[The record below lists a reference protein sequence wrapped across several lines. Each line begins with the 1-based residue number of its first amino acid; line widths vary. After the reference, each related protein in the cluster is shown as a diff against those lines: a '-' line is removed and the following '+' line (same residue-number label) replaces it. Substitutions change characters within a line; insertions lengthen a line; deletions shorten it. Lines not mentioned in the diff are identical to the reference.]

1 MYRVATLISP
11 EKIVLEN
18 RFHPDLGNN
27 EVLIRMAWAGVCGTD
42 LAIFSGHYQVA
53 LPLVLGHEFTGMV
66 EEVGTGVSREL
77 LGKLVTAE
85 INNSCLAYGSPDLC
99 PACAKGL
106 PTHCVKRT
114 TLGIWHWDGAF
125 AELIRV
131 PVGNIHILPP
141 EVSPR
146 EGVFVEPLAAAI
158 QTFEVTSIDPGDT
171 VAVLGIGRLGTLIC
185 AVASAQGATTIAI
198 SRSKDKLKRARK
210 YGATEVID
218 SSVSDPTAR
227 IKETTSGLG
236 ADVVVDATGSPQG
249 LELALNMVRPRGV
262 IILKTTSGVLAHGLD
277 VTRIAVDEIRI
288 QGSRCGPFD
297 KAIAMLKDKKIDVE
311 PLISAVYP
319 LSQTEQAI
327 RAAARESKVLI
338 ENRL

>member
-1 MYRVATLISP
+1 MYQVAALISP
-11 EKIVLEN
+11 GKIVLQS
-18 RFHPDLGNN
+18 RSYPDLGDN
-27 EVLIRMAWAGVCGTD
+27 EVLVRMAWAGVCGTD

-53 LPLVLGHEFTGMV
+53 LPLVLGHEFSGRV
-66 EEVGTGVSREL
+66 EDVGSRVSRKL

-85 INNSCLAYGSPDLC
+85 INNSCLAYRSLDPC
-99 PACAKGL
+99 PACARGL
-106 PTHCVKRT
+106 PTHCAKRT

-125 AELIRV
+125 AEFIRV

-141 EVSPR
+141 EISPK
-146 EGVFVEPLAAAI
+146 EGIFVEPLAAAI
-158 QTFEVTSIDPGDT
+158 QTFELTKINPGDT
-171 VAVLGIGRLGTLIC
+171 VVILGIGRLGTLIC
-185 AVASAQGATTIAI
+185 AVANAQGVRTIAV
-198 SRSKDKLKRARK
+198 SRSRDKLERGKR
-210 YGATEVID
+210 YGAGEVID
-218 SSVSDPTAR
+218 SSIPDPITR
-227 IKETTSGLG
+227 VKEITSGLG
-236 ADVVVDATGSPQG
+236 ADIVVDATGSPQG

-262 IILKTTSGVLAHGLD
+262 IILKTTSGVLAQGLD

-319 LSQTEQAI
+319 LRQTEQAI

>member
-1 MYRVATLISP
+1 MYQVATLISP
-11 EKIVLEN
+11 QKIVLQN

-53 LPLVLGHEFTGMV
+53 LPLVLGHEFSGTV
-66 EEVGTGVSREL
+66 EEVGNGISREL

-85 INNSCLAYGSPDLC
+85 INNSCLAYRLLDLC
-99 PACAKGL
+99 AACARGL

-131 PVGNIHILPP
+131 PAGNIHILPT

-158 QTFEVTSIDPGDT
+158 QTFELTKVNPGDT
-171 VAVLGIGRLGTLIC
+171 VVILGIGRLGTLIC
-185 AVASAQGATTIAI
+185 AVASVQGAATIAI
-198 SRSKDKLKRARK
+198 SRSKDKLERAKK

-218 SSVSDPTAR
+218 SSISDPIAR
-227 IKETTSGLG
+227 VKEITSGLG
-236 ADVVVDATGSPQG
+236 AEVVVDATGSPQG

-262 IILKTTSGVLAHGLD
+262 IVLKTTSGIPAQGLD

-297 KAIAMLKDKKIDVE
+297 KAITMLKDKRIDVE

-327 RAAARESKVLI
+327 RTAVRESKVLI